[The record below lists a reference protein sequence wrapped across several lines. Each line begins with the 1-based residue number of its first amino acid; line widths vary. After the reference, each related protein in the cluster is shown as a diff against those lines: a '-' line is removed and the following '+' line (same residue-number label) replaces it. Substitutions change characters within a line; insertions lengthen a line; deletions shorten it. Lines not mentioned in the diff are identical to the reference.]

1 MSIHPLRVGAPLALS
16 LLLASG
22 AGATTLSGLSISN
35 SSTNVF
41 NDGGPP
47 YRSVAQSSTSLLSS
61 GATGFDM
68 RYGAV
73 VGADAGNA
81 TTNGGTYTQS
91 MTGTFTITFSV
102 TQNAGWNWSVNVDVV
117 RNGALTIVND
127 PSNVFNNSGH
137 ANVTLNALSVV
148 HSGAGVLGSSLNL
161 GAVGTLS
168 NAGAPA
174 SSPNQAFSQTS
185 SAAITGVGT
194 GGAQVVT
201 LVFTFTAT
209 ANSVDPVGGPREG
222 DEAALR
228 MGYDSTLQ
236 TFTADDYPGVPARL
250 LANDG
255 IFVSAAVPEPAAEA
269 LLALGLIGLAWF
281 EKRRSPP
288 R

>member
-1 MSIHPLRVGAPLALS
+1 MSTHPLRAGLLAFVW
-16 LLLASG
+16 LLLAAPMG
-22 AGATTLSGLSISN
+22 AATISGLSISN
-35 SSTNVF
+35 GSPNVF
-41 NDGGPP
+41 NDAGPP
-47 YRSVAQSSTSLLSS
+47 YRSVAQSSTSTLIS
-61 GATGFDM
+61 GTLGFQM
-68 RYGAV
+68 RYAAV

-81 TTNGGTYTQS
+81 TTNGGTYTQT

-102 TQNAGWNWSVNVDVV
+102 TEMLGTSWTANVDVV
-117 RNGALTIVND
+117 RNGALTIIND
-127 PSNVFNNSGH
+127 PAAGNNSGH

-185 SAAITGVGT
+185 SATITGVGT

-209 ANSVDPVGGPREG
+209 ANSVDPVGGTREG
-222 DEAALR
+222 DEAAMR
-228 MGYDSTLQ
+228 MGYDSPLQ
-236 TFTADDYPGVPARL
+236 TFTADDYPGAGGRT

-255 IFVSAAVPEPAAEA
+255 IFVTASVPEPAAEA

-281 EKRRSPP
+281 DAKRR
-288 R
+288 